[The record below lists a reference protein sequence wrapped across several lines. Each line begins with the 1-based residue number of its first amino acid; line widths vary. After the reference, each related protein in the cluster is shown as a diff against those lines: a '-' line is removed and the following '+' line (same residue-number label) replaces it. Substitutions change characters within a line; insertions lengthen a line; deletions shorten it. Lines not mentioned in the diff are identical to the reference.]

1 MRKVSLLLFLLA
13 ICAVFAWAQTKT
25 VSGRISDANGNPV
38 PYATITV
45 KGTTTGVAADENGNF
60 VITAGPNAVLS
71 VSAVGF
77 VSQDV
82 SVANQSVIGVTL
94 ASTES
99 LQEVVVTAVGIS
111 RAEKA
116 LGYSV
121 SKVDPGTLV
130 QNSEPDMLKGL
141 QGKVA
146 GVDIRQGEGT
156 PGAATRINIRGYTS
170 FFGNNEPLIIVDGVS
185 YDNTTFN
192 TTHQLEG
199 GGAYQNGLSSLD
211 PNDIASISVLKGSA
225 AAALYGSRASNG
237 VLVIK
242 TKSGSAGR
250 SSKGTEVT
258 YNTSVSFENVANLPV
273 YQNSYGAGS
282 AFTYSA
288 ANGSWGPSFKSLDS
302 IPTWPD
308 YLSAFP
314 DLFGPK
320 VAYRAYPNNV
330 KDLFKTGIVTEN
342 SVSVS
347 GGDEKTSLS
356 ATATTM
362 QHNGYVPNS
371 SFRRNSIAIGGVT
384 KLDNGLTVRG
394 NFGYTNTGQK
404 GGMFGENQID
414 GVASSFARSL
424 FLARNWD
431 LTLPYEDANG
441 RPVSTSNAQYDN
453 PMWSNYHNVITT
465 QTDRY
470 VAGLSLEY
478 DVTKWLN
485 ASYQIGTNTYNANR
499 LEITDIGSRAAEGKG
514 NILEANY
521 RTQSIESNFLLSINP
536 KLRNRDFTVRAV
548 IGHNVNQRTSKR
560 SEVNGKEI
568 IAPGIFTL
576 ANTKDKTINDSY
588 SSIRR
593 LWGVFGDV
601 TLGYRNYLYLNL
613 TGRNDWSSTLPKE
626 SRSYFYPSASIS
638 YVFSDALNLQGE
650 TFSYGKVR
658 AAWAKVGRDADPY
671 FLQDTYIVRDPFLGQ
686 ALASAST
693 SAANANLKPE
703 FTSEYEF
710 GINLEFFKKRLG
722 FDVTYFSKKSTNQ
735 IAPIEIPSSTGY
747 QEAYVNAGVISN
759 KGWEVELHVS
769 PIASRNFNWDI
780 RATYTKIN
788 TEVISLIEGLERMA
802 MGGVFTEIGPYF
814 EPGLPYGYIRGTV
827 SARDAQGN
835 LLIDPGTGMVLNAK
849 EPAMIGNP
857 NPDFKA
863 GLINTFS
870 YKGFFLNAVF
880 DYTRGGDL
888 YSVTLNSML
897 GRGVLKD
904 TEDRERS
911 WIIPGVYGDPD
922 ELVPLLDDKG
932 QPVQNITKISTN
944 DLFFSGGGTA
954 GTFAIN
960 GQDEWSIYDATVYH
974 FRELTVGYNLPKSLF
989 SRIPVIGGMAFSIS
1003 GRNLWH
1009 YAPYVPH
1016 SSNFDPEVSTYSSSV
1031 QGFEYSAAPTTR
1043 RLGVNLKI
1051 TF

>member
-1 MRKVSLLLFLLA
+1 MRKIVSLMTMLIL
-13 ICAVFAWAQTKT
+13 CSVFAWSQTKT
-25 VSGRISDANGNPV
+25 VTGRVTDESGGPVPFATVKVKGSDAGIAADQDGNFS
-38 PYATITV
+38 ITV
-45 KGTTTGVAADENGNF
+45 G
-60 VITAGPNAVLS
+60 AGAVLT
-71 VSAVGF
+71 VSAAGFEEQEVRVGNQ
-77 VSQDV
+77 SIL
-82 SVANQSVIGVTL
+82 SISLAAVAN
-94 ASTES
+94 

-121 SKVDPGTLV
+121 TKVSPGTLV

-170 FFGNNEPLIIVDGVS
+170 FFGSNEPLIIVDGVS
-185 YDNTTFN
+185 YDNSQLVTS
-192 TTHQLEG
+192 HQLEG

-250 SSKGTEVT
+250 SKKGTEVT
-258 YNTSVSFENVANLPV
+258 YNSSVSFENVANLPV

-282 AFTYSA
+282 AFSYSA
-288 ANGSWGPSFKSLDS
+288 ANGSWGQKFGTRDS

-308 YLSAFP
+308 YLKAFP
-314 DLFGPK
+314 DKFGANVP
-320 VAYRAYPNNV
+320 YRAYPNNV
-330 KDLFKTGIVTEN
+330 KDLFETGVVTEN
-342 SVSVS
+342 SISVN
-347 GGDEKTSLS
+347 GGDEKSSLS
-356 ATATTM
+356 ATATTL
-362 QHNGYVPNS
+362 QHSGYVPNS
-371 SFRRNSIAIGGVT
+371 NFKRNNIAIGGVT

-394 NFGYTNTGQK
+394 NFSYGNTGQK
-404 GGMFGENQID
+404 GSMFGENQID

-431 LTLPYEDANG
+431 LNLPYEDANG
-441 RPVSTSNAQYDN
+441 LPVSTSKAQYDN
-453 PMWSNYHNVITT
+453 PRWSNEHNTITT
-465 QTDRY
+465 KTDRY
-470 VAGLSLEY
+470 IAGLSLEY
-478 DVTKWLN
+478 DIARWLN

-514 NILEANY
+514 NIVEGNY
-521 RTQSIESNFLLSINP
+521 RIQSVESNFLLSINP
-536 KLRNRDFTVRAV
+536 RLKNEDFSIKAV
-548 IGHNVNQRTSKR
+548 VGHNVNQRNYR
-560 SEVNGKEI
+560 ESEVNGKEI

-576 ANTKDKTINDSY
+576 ANTKDKTIRSTG

-593 LWGVFGDV
+593 LWGAFADV
-601 TLGYRNYLYLNL
+601 TLGYRNYLYLNV
-613 TGRNDWSSTLPKE
+613 TGRNDWSSTLPKAN
-626 SRSYFYPSASIS
+626 RSYFYPSASAS
-638 YVFSDALNLQGE
+638 FVFSDALNIQSDK
-650 TFSYGKVR
+650 FSMGKIR

-671 FLQDTYIVRDPFLGQ
+671 FLQDTYVVGDPFLGQ

-703 FTSEYEF
+703 FTTEFEF
-710 GINLEFFKKRLG
+710 GVNLEFFKKRFG
-722 FDVTYFSKKSTNQ
+722 FDVTYFDKKSTNQ
-735 IAPIEIPSSTGY
+735 IAPIDVPSSTGY
-747 QEAYVNAGVISN
+747 ESAYANFGSISN
-759 KGWEVELHVS
+759 KGWEAEVHGTPVS
-769 PIASRNFNWDI
+769 TRNFNWEI
-780 RATYTKIN
+780 RGTFTKI
-788 TEVISLIEGLERMA
+788 TSTVESLMEGLLRLSR
-802 MGGVFTEIGPYF
+802 GGVFTEIGPYF
-814 EPGLPYGYIRGTV
+814 EPGLPYGYIRGSV
-827 SARDAQGN
+827 SARDDKGN
-835 LLIDPGTGMVLNAK
+835 LLIDPSTGMVLNAK
-849 EPAMIGNP
+849 EPTMIGNP

-863 GLINTFS
+863 GLINTIT

-880 DYTRGGDL
+880 DMTKGGDL
-888 YSVTLNSML
+888 YSITLNSML

-904 TEDRERS
+904 TEERETS
-911 WIIPGVYGDPD
+911 WIIPGVYGDAD
-922 ELVPLLDDKG
+922 DLVPLLDDKG
-932 QPVQNITKISTN
+932 QPIKNVTRLSTN

-989 SRIPVIGGMAFSIS
+989 SRIPIGGATLSIS

-1009 YAPYVPH
+1009 YAPNVPR
-1016 SSNFDPEVSTYSSSV
+1016 SSNFDPEVSTYSNSI